1 MQSTQKNMIKI
12 PEEDSDMQFL
22 LASKGKKSLLF
33 VGLNPPESDSADP
46 GSSLHYIPQV
56 AEDMGYDGWVLVNLF
71 PVREARVF
79 NMDPVQ
85 LEALIRYN
93 IHLIK
98 LILESKQFEIKDV
111 LLAWGNGIE
120 SKSQPY
126 LKQAAGYLYKE
137 LLGLDL
143 NYLCYL
149 RTAMG
154 NPRDLIPK
162 NWNGKGLPWEM
173 GCRKFDFQ
181 NFIRRREMKPQ
192 IEVEGL
198 VIY

>member
-1 MQSTQKNMIKI
+1 MYSTQKNIIKI
-12 PEEDSDMQFL
+12 PEKDNDLQFL
-22 LASKGKKSLLF
+22 LANKGTKNILV
-33 VGLNPPESDSADP
+33 VGLNPPDSDSADP
-46 GSSLHYIPQV
+46 GSSLHYIEQV
-56 AEDMGYDGWVLVNLF
+56 AEDMGYDSWVLVNLF
-71 PVREARVF
+71 PIREAKVF
-79 NMDPVQ
+79 NMDSLQ

-98 LILESKQFEIKDV
+98 LVLESEQFEIKDV

-120 SKSQPY
+120 SQPY
-126 LKQAAGYLYKE
+126 LNQAAGYLYKE

-143 NYLCYL
+143 NYLCYW

-162 NWNGKGLPWEM
+162 NWKGRGLPWEM
-173 GCRKFDFQ
+173 GCRRFDFQ